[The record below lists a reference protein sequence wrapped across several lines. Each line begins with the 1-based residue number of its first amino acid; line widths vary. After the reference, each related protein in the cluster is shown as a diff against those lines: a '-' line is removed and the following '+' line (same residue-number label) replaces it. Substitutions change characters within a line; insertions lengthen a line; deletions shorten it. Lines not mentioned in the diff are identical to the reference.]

1 MCYEP
6 TLYLVNTSFVKPYLE
21 AQDNRDNLMIPDR
34 FGQLEYASLVF
45 TVGLLPQVDYVVLMI
60 SSVEVDVTWVD
71 EEE

>member
-1 MCYEP
+1 MCCEP
-6 TLYLVNTSFVKPYLE
+6 TLYLLSTSFVKPYLE
-21 AQDNRDNLMIPDR
+21 AQDNRENPMIPDR
-34 FGQLEYASLVF
+34 FGQLEHASLVF

>member
-21 AQDNRDNLMIPDR
+21 AQDNRDNLMTPDR
-34 FGQLEYASLVF
+34 FGQVEYASF
-45 TVGLLPQVDYVVLMI
+45 GLLPQVDDVVLMI